1 MVSLKIIIKRV
12 LEMYWVHSIDS
23 YIREESIE
31 KWVMTTIKNL
41 QKTTGQIY
49 RYIYEKTY
57 LLKVRLSLFF
67 YYNYLFH
74 WTISSYTNSFIYCVL
89 LLVLISLLF
98 TGLQCFLDKVQV
110 FQGIVFRATWP
121 IHQKK
126 APITFG
132 ECGVSLMDLTSRIGK
147 ICRGGKYIIWI
158 NEFNMISHQP

>member
-31 KWVMTTIKNL
+31 KWVMTTIKDL

-74 WTISSYTNSFIYCVL
+74 
-89 LLVLISLLF
+89 
-98 TGLQCFLDKVQV
+98 
-110 FQGIVFRATWP
+110 
-121 IHQKK
+121 
-126 APITFG
+126 
-132 ECGVSLMDLTSRIGK
+132 
-147 ICRGGKYIIWI
+147 
-158 NEFNMISHQP
+158 